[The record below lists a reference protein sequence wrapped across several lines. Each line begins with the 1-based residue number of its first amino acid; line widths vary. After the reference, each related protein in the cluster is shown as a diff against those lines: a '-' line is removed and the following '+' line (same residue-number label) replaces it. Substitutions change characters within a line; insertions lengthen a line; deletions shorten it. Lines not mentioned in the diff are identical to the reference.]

1 MLVSPHLC
9 PCQPVRRPLCGII
22 WLPLDYQAFLWEA
35 VINFAFPF
43 TVLRQNL
50 LPDNPVAHRFLLVVL
65 CPLVTLDSAAIS
77 TIDISADDPASSC
90 PCLEGVP
97 AYVLCVF
104 LLPAASGS
112 FLPFHH
118 LLALRA
124 ARQLPSPSTQQLQF
138 SVAASKC
145 RTTSWLQLTNI
156 PRSLRL
162 AVWPEVEG
170 EEFLVPVVQLV
181 TQTAARGL
189 SLQPS
194 RVWVSDTAPA

>member
-1 MLVSPHLC
+1 MCCIFCFFENVFKYISLYILACLC
-9 PCQPVRRPLCGII
+9 LHVYARASLSEDPCVESSDYPLTIKLFSEKQLLILHSRLQCSDRTCYLTIQLLTGSY
-22 WLPLDYQAFLWEA
+22 WLY
-35 VINFAFPF
+35 FA
-43 TVLRQNL
+43 L
-50 LPDNPVAHRFLLVVL
+50 LLLSIL
-65 CPLVTLDSAAIS
+65 SAAIS

-124 ARQLPSPSTQQLQF
+124 ARQLPSPSAQQLQF

-145 RTTSWLQLTNI
+145 RTTS
-156 PRSLRL
+156 
-162 AVWPEVEG
+162 
-170 EEFLVPVVQLV
+170 
-181 TQTAARGL
+181 
-189 SLQPS
+189 
-194 RVWVSDTAPA
+194 